1 MILNYFVTLLIKL
14 VISVRFFILLFM
26 NEVIVLNIR
35 YLRKVKNLTQ
45 EGLAQLLDATR
56 AAIGS
61 YEEGRAV
68 PRLGLMQKM
77 AQLLDVSLEDFAS
90 RDLSAISQ
98 HTAKKTS
105 QFNNGPRILT
115 TIVDSDNNER
125 IVVIPQKASAGYTSG
140 YADPEFVAKLP
151 MFNLP
156 LPGLMAERTYRVFQ
170 IEGDSM
176 LPIASGSFIIGEY
189 VANSDDIIE
198 GACYIVLTQSEG
210 IVYKRIY
217 RDEDEIQF
225 KSDNPGYQPY
235 VLPKSEI
242 IELWRAV
249 GYISL
254 QLPGPDNVLNQ
265 MQRLLGNLTEEVK
278 KLRKV

>member
-1 MILNYFVTLLIKL
+1 MSD
-14 VISVRFFILLFM
+14 VIA
-26 NEVIVLNIR
+26 LNIK
-35 YLRKVKNLTQ
+35 YLRKDKSLTQ
-45 EGLAQLLDATR
+45 EGLAQLLDVTR

-61 YEEGRAV
+61 YEEGRAI
-68 PRLGLMQKM
+68 PRIGLMQKM
-77 AQLLDVSLEDFAS
+77 AQLLDVSLEDFAN
-90 RDLSAISQ
+90 RNLSATSQ
-98 HTAKKTS
+98 HTAKKAS
-105 QFNNGPRILT
+105 LLNNGLRVLAT
-115 TIVDSDNNER
+115 VVDSSNNEK
-125 IVVIPQKASAGYTSG
+125 IVVIPQKASAGYTTG
-140 YADPEFVAKLP
+140 YADAEFVANLP
-151 MFNLP
+151 MLSLP
-156 LPGLMAERTYRVFQ
+156 LPGLMAERSYRVFQ

-176 LPIASGSFIIGEY
+176 LPIVSGSFIIGEY
-189 VANSDDIIE
+189 VVSADDIIE

-217 RDEDEIQF
+217 RHNEDIQF
-225 KSDNPGYQPY
+225 KSDNPEYQPY

-278 KLRKV
+278 QLRKV